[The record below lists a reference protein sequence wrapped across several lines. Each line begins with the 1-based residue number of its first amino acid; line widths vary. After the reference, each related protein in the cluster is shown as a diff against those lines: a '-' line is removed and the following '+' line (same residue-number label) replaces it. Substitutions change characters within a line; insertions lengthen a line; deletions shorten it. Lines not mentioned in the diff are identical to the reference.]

1 MDATEEALANQLKR
15 VARFERIYK
24 TSFTPMFVEMTGS
37 IGGDTITYRISKKNG
52 NITER

>member
-1 MDATEEALANQLKR
+1 MEATEEELASQLKH
-15 VARFERIYK
+15 VARFEHIYK
-24 TSFTPMFVEMTGS
+24 TSFTPLFVEMTGS

>member
-1 MDATEEALANQLKR
+1 MTDEDFASQLKR
-15 VARFERIYK
+15 VARFDRIYK
-24 TSFTPMFVEMTGS
+24 TSFTPLFVEMTGS